1 MTAKDIAVMKMD
13 SPIPPLSKCTKD
25 KTDKK
30 AKKDKKS
37 KKAKKPKKIKCHG
50 IKNARIKVQI
60 KKTDKKPRRT
70 RHDKRRTRHGIMFV
84 PGKVQ
89 AAWEGLWGQEFKV
102 AAVRSHTIGDI
113 KHHIFVMTGVSAE
126 RQRLIFAGRVLG
138 DDKTF
143 AFYKIPDGAELTY
156 EDKCFPLDP
165 SSFLYGSQDSRNT
178 RDIGCRRRC
187 WRQ

>member
-1 MTAKDIAVMKMD
+1 MKMD
-13 SPIPPLSKCTKD
+13 SPIPPLSKCKKD

-30 AKKDKKS
+30 SKKDKKS
-37 KKAKKPKKIKCHG
+37 NKAKKPKKIK
-50 IKNARIKVQI
+50 RQ
-60 KKTDKKPRRT
+60 
-70 RHDKRRTRHGIMFV
+70 RHDKRRTRHGIMLV

-89 AAWEGLWGQEFKV
+89 SAWEGLWGQEFKV

-143 AFYKIPDGAELTY
+143 EFYKIPDGAELTY
-156 EDKCFPLDP
+156 EDKCFSLDP

-178 RDIGCRRRC
+178 RDIGCRRPC
-187 WRQ
+187 WRQGPKLWVRSLRRCR